1 MYFYPMECYFSL
13 EDIGAA
19 ALQCWQQSGMALQ
32 KPGVARV
39 MAFYGVMG
47 AGKTTFIK
55 ALCAAKGVKDTVSS
69 PTFSIIN
76 EYRYPDEK
84 GNPQSI
90 YHIDLYRVKSV
101 EEAVQAGIEDCLYSN
116 AICLVEW
123 PERAASL
130 LPPETISIYIN
141 AVAEEKRKIRMIK
154 TP

>member
-1 MYFYPMECYFSL
+1 MEFSFSL
-13 EDIGAA
+13 DDIGAA
-19 ALQCWQQSGMALQ
+19 ARQCWQQSGMVLK
-32 KPGVARV
+32 KPGTARV

-55 ALCAAKGVKDTVSS
+55 ALCAVNGVKDTVSS

-76 EYRYPDEK
+76 EYRYPDES

-90 YHIDLYRVKSV
+90 YHIDLYRVKST
-101 EEAVQAGIEDCLYSN
+101 EEAVQAGVEDCLYSG
-116 AICLVEW
+116 AVCLVEW

-141 AVAEEKRKIRMIK
+141 AVAKEKRKIRMIK
-154 TP
+154 TT

>member
-1 MYFYPMECYFSL
+1 MEFSFSL

-19 ALQCWQQSGMALQ
+19 ARQCWQQSGIAEQL
-32 KPGVARV
+32 PGTARV

-55 ALCAAKGVKDTVSS
+55 ALCAVNGVKDTVSS

-76 EYRYPDEK
+76 EYRYPDES

-90 YHIDLYRVKSV
+90 YHIDLYRVKSA
-101 EEAVQAGIEDCLYSN
+101 EEAVQAGVEDCLYSG
-116 AICLVEW
+116 AVCLVEW

-154 TP
+154 TT